1 MEEELKIKDELVQ
14 KQEKVIQEW
23 KKELRDRLDKQNV
36 ELERV

>member
-23 KKELRDRLDKQNV
+23 KKELRDRLDKHNV

>member
-1 MEEELKIKDELVQ
+1 MEEELKIKDVLVQ

-23 KKELRDRLDKQNV
+23 KKELRDRLDKHNA